1 MPEKTRARLILPTYG
16 IGRRLD
22 DLGDE
27 RARRVARQVVDGLAG
42 GRVDVGEDVL
52 GGRGERRGD
61 DLEQLVEAESG
72 QGADGDD
79 GEEGTARD
87 GGLEVVDE
95 QVDVDVLATHVAVH
109 QALVLGLLDHSLD
122 QRAAVLLDEQLLV
135 LAGLAHHP
143 ALGRELGVV
152 GHGLRQQRDEVV
164 DLGTGVS
171 HGHVER
177 DDLVTEGVLCGLEHR
192 GVVGALVVELADHD
206 AARHADGLALLP
218 QRLGRAVD
226 ALTGGDDE
234 QRAVGGAETR
244 AQVAHEV
251 GVPGGVEEVDL
262 DGGVAASG
270 DQRDQGQPDRPL
282 LADLGL
288 VVVGGA
294 GAVLDAAEPVDRSG
308 RVQQGLDE
316 GGLAGAGRP
325 HQDDVTN
332 RIGGGGLVRR
342 RLGSTCPRWFA

>member
-1 MPEKTRARLILPTYG
+1 MPEKTRDEADPADVRV
-16 IGRRLD
+16 GRRLD

-79 GEEGTARD
+79 GEEGAARD

-95 QVDVDVLATHVAVH
+95 QVDVDVLAAHVAVH

-122 QRAAVLLDEQLLV
+122 QRAAVLLDRAAARPRR
-135 LAGLAHHP
+135 AGAP
-143 ALGRELGVV
+143 RGPWSRTRSSRRRSATAGRRG
-152 GHGLRQQRDEVV
+152 RRSRSRDGPRARRAGRPCRRRRPV
-164 DLGTGVS
+164 
-171 HGHVER
+171 R
-177 DDLVTEGVLCGLEHR
+177 PCQHR

-226 ALTGGDDE
+226 ALTGGDRRTARSRRRGDP
-234 QRAVGGAETR
+234 RA
-244 AQVAHEV
+244 
-251 GVPGGVEEVDL
+251 
-262 DGGVAASG
+262 
-270 DQRDQGQPDRPL
+270 
-282 LADLGL
+282 
-288 VVVGGA
+288 
-294 GAVLDAAEPVDRSG
+294 
-308 RVQQGLDE
+308 
-316 GGLAGAGRP
+316 
-325 HQDDVTN
+325 
-332 RIGGGGLVRR
+332 VRR
-342 RLGSTCPRWFA
+342 RSRRTRGCRAG